1 MIYAFERFARNV
13 MLVAAGAALASGG
26 TLADV
31 SSNELAA
38 AVAADLEQPVRPG
51 GVNGRPFWN
60 GNGRGMR
67 FIYPPAFGFD
77 EVPGAAQYRFTVM
90 DDLLN
95 EHVFEQ
101 NRPTADLSPVW
112 KSVPVGFVH
121 VRVEGLSAE
130 GRVLGV
136 SGTRRFWR
144 CAPYEPGA
152 YPKKPWSY
160 AECVRRYYPVLFAH
174 QNTQHFLKHGT
185 PDGVTD
191 LLNIYPSKMNSALVR
206 GLLRYARLS
215 KEHAADALKAAKAAG
230 DFMISISQPDDAPL
244 AHFPPT
250 YRNMENQT
258 SNFANRQYAGQNMLV
273 YPAVMG
279 QAYLELYAAC
289 GETRYLKA
297 ARGIADTYARLQ
309 LPEGTW
315 YLKMWERDGR
325 PVANDSGG
333 APVRLNPINVCSF
346 MDSLAEA
353 TGERRWHEVS
363 ARAFAYIEKG
373 PLTTWDWS
381 AQFEDTA
388 PSSGYRNPAS
398 SDAMLVAR
406 YLLKRFPLDGA
417 RRAQARELMRW
428 VEDQFVFWRKPCR
441 ADGRSVLSGPDRGFN
456 PWERPGEPAGRKFA
470 EWVDVPG
477 VAEKYTW
484 MVMENSLAAMMM
496 SLYLDF
502 YRLEG
507 DQLCRAKAK
516 TLGDSIVRVQQMCG
530 DGEIASE
537 WFASYMTG
545 TRCPHIWLNCSV
557 NTITL
562 LEDAASVD
570 ATPYGNM

>member
-1 MIYAFERFARNV
+1 MIYSFERFTLRV
-13 MLVAAGAALASGG
+13 IVAAAGVAVACGSAC
-26 TLADV
+26 ADV
-31 SSNELAA
+31 SSNALLA
-38 AVAADLEQPVRPG
+38 AVARDLEQPVRPG

-67 FIYPPAFGFD
+67 VIYPPAFGFD
-77 EVPGAAQYRFTVM
+77 EVPGAVKYRFTVM

-112 KSVPVGFVH
+112 KFVPVGFVH
-121 VRVEGLSAE
+121 VRVEGLSAK

-152 YPKKPWSY
+152 YPPKPWSY

-174 QNTQHFLKHGT
+174 QNTQHFLKYGT

-206 GLLRYARLS
+206 GLLRYAKLD

-230 DFMISISQPDDAPL
+230 DFMISISQPAGTPL

-250 YRNMENQT
+250 YRDKENQKG
-258 SNFANRQYAGQNMLV
+258 NFANRQYAGQNMLV
-273 YPAVMG
+273 YPAYMG

-289 GETRYLKA
+289 GESRYLDA

-309 LPEGTW
+309 LAEGTW
-315 YLKMWERDGR
+315 YLKMWERDGQ
-325 PVANDSGG
+325 PVANDSGEM
-333 APVRLNPINVCSF
+333 PVRLNPIDVCSF

-353 TGERRWHEVS
+353 TREGRWREVS
-363 ARAFAYIEKG
+363 GRAFAYIEKG
-373 PLTTWDWS
+373 PLATWDWS

-388 PSSGYRNPAS
+388 PSSGYRNPS
-398 SDAMLVAR
+398 SCDAMKVAL
-406 YLLKRFPLDGA
+406 YLLKRFPQDA
-417 RRAQARELMRW
+417 SRRAQARELMRW

-456 PWERPGEPAGRKFA
+456 PWERPGAPAGRKFA

-484 MVMENSLAAMMM
+484 MVMENALAAMMM
-496 SLYLDF
+496 KLYFEF

-507 DQLCRAKAK
+507 DELCLAKAR

-557 NTITL
+557 GTVAL
-562 LEDAASVD
+562 LEDL
-570 ATPYGNM
+570 ATFE